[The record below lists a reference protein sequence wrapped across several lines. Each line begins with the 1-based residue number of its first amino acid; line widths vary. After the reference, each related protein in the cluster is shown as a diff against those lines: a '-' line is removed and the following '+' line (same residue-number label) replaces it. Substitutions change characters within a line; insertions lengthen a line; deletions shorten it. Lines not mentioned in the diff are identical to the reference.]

1 MQAQWTTPTKPEIRL
16 LLPVIGVAHFE
27 ARTGAWGSVSNGSAA
42 LPPLSSFCK
51 TELNCE
57 LISQKS
63 SPWPHAKGK
72 GEGGGR

>member
-42 LPPLSSFCK
+42 LPPLSRAKYSEQTPGGK
-51 TELNCE
+51 LH
-57 LISQKS
+57 
-63 SPWPHAKGK
+63 PHMPAP
-72 GEGGGR
+72 